1 MLKILV
7 RVTSFGIAIFL
18 SVLAGIY
25 IQTAEEA
32 FPRGAEFRASL
43 DFSQTQLPKAQI
55 ISELD
60 ALADASGF
68 HLAKI
73 VADPE
78 DFYNARSLYAFGK
91 DATDAP
97 RELEWFKA
105 GMYGELR
112 SAHELGSAN
121 LNGPYVYSGP
131 EAAVAQ
137 LTKWFDAYGVKNAV
151 IAKVPAAVL
160 QQAVFSTGAWL
171 TILTCLVLLIALVIS
186 WYALRARARS
196 LKLLCGATA
205 AKVVGEDLLSL
216 VHVVVLPASGGLLT
230 ALVVVAVQGK
240 ASYLLPF
247 ALASVFF
254 IASALGVM
262 LLCALIVSAMTWPS
276 VSGIASRLPPEKAF
290 QWISEVLKGATLV
303 LVTVTLPIVGAS
315 IAEASSLSNRN
326 AQWEVLKDHVSVR
339 IGTGSETEFEQ
350 RLTEMGDLA
359 VAAARDRALTFSY
372 AFKPANLV
380 RQDESDTEALGG
392 YDGMVLVNPSYLK
405 AISTLIESTPSADN
419 PLGTRAERI
428 SPDQLPA
435 ALREHLEWGYQH
447 WTRAGTNLDRF
458 ADTFKIYRYT
468 GQKDF
473 PGLPPKL
480 GEMAQFQNPLIVLV
494 DDPAETFDDDTIGS
508 FLTSGNLTFSDA
520 RWVRDYLAGHPLGN
534 VVLSVDR
541 ISDAGLYN
549 SQLQNQSAGMKTL
562 SFTLVLLALTMS
574 TAVSA
579 LVYAVAKGRRHF
591 VQRTAGWP
599 WAKSLAR
606 RLAWEGTL
614 AVVVAIA
621 MFLALGA
628 GSGGDAWWALAAVP
642 LYALISGLL
651 HITSANG
658 VFAQLLARRA

>member
-25 IQTAEEA
+25 IQTTEEA
-32 FPRGAEFRASL
+32 FPRDAEFRASL
-43 DFSQTQLPKAQI
+43 DFSQTRLPKAQI

-60 ALADASGF
+60 ALADASGL

-91 DATDAP
+91 DATDTP
-97 RELEWFKA
+97 RVLEWFDA
-105 GMYGELR
+105 GMHGELR

-131 EAAVAQ
+131 ETAVAQ
-137 LTKWFDAYGVKNAV
+137 LNKWFDARGVKNAV

-171 TILTCLVLLIALVIS
+171 TFLTCLVLLIALVIS

-216 VHVVVLPASGGLLT
+216 VQVVVLPASGGLLT

-247 ALASVFF
+247 ALASAFF
-254 IASALGVM
+254 LASALGVM
-262 LLCALIVSAMTWPS
+262 LLCALIASAMTWPS
-276 VSGIASRLPPEKAF
+276 VSGIASRQPPEKHF

-315 IAEASSLSNRN
+315 IAEATNLSNKN
-326 AQWEVLKDHVSVR
+326 AQWEVLKNNVSVR
-339 IGTGSETEFEQ
+339 ISTGSETEFER
-350 RLTEMGDLA
+350 RLAEMRDLA
-359 VAAARDRALTFSY
+359 VAASRAGKLTFSY
-372 AFKPANLV
+372 SFKPANIISLNEGAST
-380 RQDESDTEALGG
+380 DLGG
-392 YDGMVLVNPSYLK
+392 YDGTVLVNPSYLR
-405 AISTLIESTPSADN
+405 AISTLIDSTPLPGN

-435 ALREHLEWGYQH
+435 ALREHLEGQYPL
-447 WTRAGTNLDRF
+447 WTRVGTLDGF
-458 ADTFKIYRYT
+458 ANAFKTYRYT
-468 GQKDF
+468 GHKNF
-473 PGLPPKL
+473 PGLPPRL
-480 GEMAQFQNPLIVLV
+480 GEMAHFENPLIVLV
-494 DDPAETFDDDTIGS
+494 DDPAEIFDDGTIGA

-579 LVYAVAKGRRHF
+579 LVYAVTKGRRHF

-642 LYALISGLL
+642 LYAVISGLL

-658 VFAQLLARRA
+658 VFAQLLARRV

>member
-25 IQTAEEA
+25 MQTAEEA
-32 FPRGAEFRASL
+32 FPRGAEFRASF
-43 DFSQTQLPKAQI
+43 DFSQVQSPKAQVK
-55 ISELD
+55 SELD
-60 ALADASGF
+60 ALVDDSGL

-78 DFYNARSLYAFGK
+78 DFFNARSLYVFGK
-91 DATDAP
+91 HAP
-97 RELEWFKA
+97 SRAQKLEWFKP
-105 GMYGELR
+105 GMHGELR
-112 SAHELGSAN
+112 SAHELGTAN
-121 LNGPYVYSGP
+121 LNGAYVYSGP
-131 EAAVAQ
+131 ASAKTQ
-137 LTKWFDAYGVKNAV
+137 LTQWLETHGVKSTV
-151 IAKVPAAVL
+151 SAKSNVEVL
-160 QQAVFSTGAWL
+160 GHALFTTGAWL
-171 TILTCLVLLIALVIS
+171 TFLTCLVLLIALVIS
-186 WYALRARARS
+186 WYVLRARARS
-196 LKLLCGATA
+196 LKLLCGATTGN
-205 AKVVGEDLLSL
+205 VVGEDLLSL
-216 VHVVVLPASGGLLT
+216 VRAVALPAIGGLLV
-230 ALVVVAVQGK
+230 ALVVVAAQGK
-240 ASYLLPF
+240 ASYLPLF
-247 ALASVFF
+247 ALTSASFL
-254 IASALGVM
+254 ASALGVM
-262 LLCALIVSAMTWPS
+262 LLCALIASAMTWPS
-276 VSGIASRLPPEKAF
+276 VSGIASRQPPEKHF

-315 IAEASSLSNRN
+315 IAEATNLSNKN
-326 AQWEVLKDHVSVR
+326 AQWEVLKNNVSVR
-339 IGTGSETEFEQ
+339 ISTGSETEFER
-350 RLTEMGDLA
+350 RLAEMRDLA
-359 VAAARDRALTFSY
+359 VAASRAGKLTFSY
-372 AFKPANLV
+372 SFKPANIISLNEGAST
-380 RQDESDTEALGG
+380 DLGG
-392 YDGMVLVNPSYLK
+392 YDGTVLVNPSYLRV
-405 AISTLIESTPSADN
+405 ISTLIDSTPSAGN

-428 SPDQLPA
+428 SPVQLPA
-435 ALREHLEWGYQH
+435 ALKDHLEGQYPL
-447 WTRAGTNLDRF
+447 WTRVGTLDRF
-458 ADTFKIYRYT
+458 ADTFKTYRYT

-480 GEMAQFQNPLIVLV
+480 GEMAHFQNPLIVLV

-621 MFLALGA
+621 MFLALG
-628 GSGGDAWWALAAVP
+628 GTGQSDSWWALAAVP
-642 LYALISGLL
+642 LYALMSGIL
-651 HITSANG
+651 HITFASG